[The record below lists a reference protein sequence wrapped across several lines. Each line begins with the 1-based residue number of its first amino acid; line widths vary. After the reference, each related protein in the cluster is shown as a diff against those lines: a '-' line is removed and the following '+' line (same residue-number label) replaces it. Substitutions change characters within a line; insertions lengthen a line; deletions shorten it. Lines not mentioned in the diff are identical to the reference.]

1 MRPIEIPTEST
12 ASEDAD
18 HLLGDDG
25 PPNAPAPAAI
35 PTPMPP
41 AAPTP
46 SAAAPKAPRGPPMP
60 VVLPSQKAPHLI
72 SECLRLPTS
81 LHSGGLALLQNSTVP
96 SSTSRVVRLR
106 HPWEPSCSSS
116 S

>member
-18 HLLGDDG
+18 HLLGECD

-46 SAAAPKAPRGPPMP
+46 SAAAPKAPRPPP
-60 VVLPSQKAPHLI
+60 TPLLPSQNAPHLI
-72 SECLRLPTS
+72 SECLPLLTS

-96 SSTSRVVRLR
+96 SSTSRVVLLR
-106 HPWEPSCSSS
+106 HPFEPSCSSS